1 MCAFS
6 NSARERSWNK
16 SWFKDSVQNVE
27 YCMVKNTIANGRFVN
42 IAKLRI
48 ANTEANIMAVSIRFA
63 PKFPM
68 QLEDVL
74 FKVFLEL
81 KYVRLFALTSFE
93 LVPRAKEV
101 FGIDYLIKKV
111 FVNLHRQ

>member
-1 MCAFS
+1 M
-6 NSARERSWNK
+6 
-16 SWFKDSVQNVE
+16 
-27 YCMVKNTIANGRFVN
+27 KNTITDSRFVN
-42 IAKLRI
+42 VTKLRI

-63 PKFPM
+63 PKLPM

-74 FKVFLEL
+74 FKIFLEL
-81 KYVRLFALTSFE
+81 KHVRLFAFTTFE